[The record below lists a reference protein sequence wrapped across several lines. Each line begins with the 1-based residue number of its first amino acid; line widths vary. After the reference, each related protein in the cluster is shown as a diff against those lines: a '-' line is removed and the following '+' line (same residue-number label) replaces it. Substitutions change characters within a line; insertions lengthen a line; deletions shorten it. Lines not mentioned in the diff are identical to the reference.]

1 MAVSPDDRFAS
12 LIDSSAERGGW
23 VPGDVFTADTEGEE
37 EPVAARRIRLPVLV
51 ALALATVAV
60 LLLALYVF
68 RPAEQHDPTAGQ
80 SDTAGSSAGSD
91 AAGTAGSADDAASGS
106 VAGANEAG
114 ADGAGADPAGDN
126 QAGANQKAGPED
138 AGNGKVVVHVT
149 GAVHSPSVVTLGA
162 GARVQDAVEA
172 AGGLQG
178 DADSES
184 INLAR
189 VLQDGEQIHIPA
201 EGEEPP
207 AGSAG
212 AQESG
217 EDSAGASGGSTAAGD
232 PGGTADAGGTGTASG
247 TGSSAGN
254 GTGGG
259 KLDLNTA
266 DAAALQTLPG
276 VGPVTAEAI
285 IAHRETQPF
294 GSVDDLLLVKGI
306 GPKTFESLRDLV
318 SVG

>member
-80 SDTAGSSAGSD
+80 FDTAGSSAASD
-91 AAGTAGSADDAASGS
+91 PT
-106 VAGANEAG
+106 
-114 ADGAGADPAGDN
+114 GDN
-126 QAGANQKAGPED
+126 ETGANQKAGPED
-138 AGNGKVVVHVT
+138 AGNGQVVVHVT
-149 GAVHSPSVVTLGA
+149 GAVHAPSVVTLGA

-201 EGEEPP
+201 EGEKPP
-207 AGSAG
+207 AGSAD
-212 AQESG
+212 AQGSG
-217 EDSAGASGGSTAAGD
+217 GDSAGTSGGSTAAGD
-232 PGGTADAGGTGTASG
+232 PPGGTADAGGTGTASG
-247 TGSSAGN
+247 TGSGAGS
-254 GTGGG
+254 GTAGG
-259 KLDLNTA
+259 KIDLNTA

>member
-68 RPAEQHDPTAGQ
+68 RPAEQHDPTTGQ
-80 SDTAGSSAGSD
+80 SDTAGGS
-91 AAGTAGSADDAASGS
+91 
-106 VAGANEAG
+106 
-114 ADGAGADPAGDN
+114 AGADPAGDN
-126 QAGANQKAGPED
+126 EAGANQKAGPEA
-138 AGNGKVVVHVT
+138 AGNGQVVVHVT

-232 PGGTADAGGTGTASG
+232 PGATADAGGTGTASG

-254 GTGGG
+254 GTAGG

-266 DAAALQTLPG
+266 DATALQTLPG

-306 GPKTFESLRDLV
+306 GPKTFESLKDLV

>member
-80 SDTAGSSAGSD
+80 SDTAGGSAGSD
-91 AAGTAGSADDAASGS
+91 ANGTAGSAEDAAAGSGAE
-106 VAGANEAG
+106 AGANEV
-114 ADGAGADPAGDN
+114 GADPAGDN
-126 QAGANQKAGPED
+126 EAGANQKAGPEA
-138 AGNGKVVVHVT
+138 AGNGQVVVHVT

-207 AGSAG
+207 EGSAD
-212 AQESG
+212 AQGSG
-217 EDSAGASGGSTAAGD
+217 GDSAGTSGGSTAAGD
-232 PGGTADAGGTGTASG
+232 PPGGTADAGGTGTASG
-247 TGSSAGN
+247 TGSGAGS

-259 KLDLNTA
+259 KIDLNTA

>member
-1 MAVSPDDRFAS
+1 MSPDDRFAS

-91 AAGTAGSADDAASGS
+91 ANGTAGSADDAAAGSG
-106 VAGANEAG
+106 AGSGAG
-114 ADGAGADPAGDN
+114 ADRAGADPAGDN
-126 QAGANQKAGPED
+126 EAGANQKAGPED
-138 AGNGKVVVHVT
+138 AGNGQVVVHVT

-207 AGSAG
+207 AGSAD
-212 AQESG
+212 AQGSG
-217 EDSAGASGGSTAAGD
+217 GDSAGASGGSTAAGE
-232 PGGTADAGGTGTASG
+232 PGGTANAGGTGTASG
-247 TGSSAGN
+247 TGGSAGN

-259 KLDLNTA
+259 KIDLNTA
-266 DAAALQTLPG
+266 DATALQTLPG

-306 GPKTFESLRDLV
+306 GPKTFESLKGLV

>member
-80 SDTAGSSAGSD
+80 SDTAGSSAD
-91 AAGTAGSADDAASGS
+91 
-106 VAGANEAG
+106 
-114 ADGAGADPAGDN
+114 ADPAGDN
-126 QAGANQKAGPED
+126 ETGANQKAGPED
-138 AGNGKVVVHVT
+138 AGNGQVVVHVT

-172 AGGLQG
+172 AGGLLG

-232 PGGTADAGGTGTASG
+232 PGGTADGGGTGTASG

-254 GTGGG
+254 GTAGG
-259 KLDLNTA
+259 KIDLNTA
-266 DAAALQTLPG
+266 DATALQTLPG
-276 VGPVTAEAI
+276 VGPVTSEAI

-306 GPKTFESLRDLV
+306 GPKTFESLKDLV